1 MTDRKGRSRTEKER
15 QMNVSTGIN
24 KFQEITMTP
33 NRKKKNKS
41 RKSKS
46 RAMAVSY
53 MSKSRILKFHFSR
66 KSNLGNFI
74 KDFVR
79 VLITDGL
86 KIF

>member
-15 QMNVSTGIN
+15 QKMNVSTGIN

-33 NRKKKNKS
+33 NRKKNQGDP
-41 RKSKS
+41 RV
-46 RAMAVSY
+46 AQWQFL

-74 KDFVR
+74 KDSAKSKQ
-79 VLITDGL
+79 IPT
-86 KIF
+86 

>member
-1 MTDRKGRSRTEKER
+1 MTDRKGRRRTEKER

-33 NRKKKNKS
+33 NRKKKKS

-66 KSNLGNFI
+66 KSNLGDFI
-74 KDFVR
+74 KDSGKSKQ
-79 VLITDGL
+79 IPT
-86 KIF
+86 

>member
-33 NRKKKNKS
+33 NRKKKS
-41 RKSKS
+41 RKSKG
-46 RAMAVSY
+46 RAMASSY

-74 KDFVR
+74 KDSGKSKQ
-79 VLITDGL
+79 IPT
-86 KIF
+86 